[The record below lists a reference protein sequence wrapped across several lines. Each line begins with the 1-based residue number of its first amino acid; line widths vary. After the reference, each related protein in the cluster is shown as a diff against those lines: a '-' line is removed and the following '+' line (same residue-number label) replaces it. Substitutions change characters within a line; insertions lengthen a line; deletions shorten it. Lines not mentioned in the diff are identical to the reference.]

1 MSSQTQSP
9 SASAQTPRQNEH
21 AEGVN
26 ERVCCLCSFISLSLP
41 LSHTRLSIS
50 ASLYPHTHPHTQRGK
65 HDLQAHLFPT
75 PVATAFPALCCC
87 CVQLV
92 LRSATLQQPRFN
104 VVTVFKSPD
113 CTTNINAPCDTHTH
127 THRHTYI
134 HTHSLSHPS
143 SSSLSPAAT
152 ALTTVAMATEEQ
164 ARHWGI
170 WRQLGV
176 KTPMLLEPY
185 YWVCAC
191 ACSSVTMFIVVCLK
205 TL

>member
-26 ERVCCLCSFISLSLP
+26 ERLCCLCSFISLSLSLTHVC
-41 LSHTRLSIS
+41 LSLPHFT
-50 ASLYPHTHPHTQRGK
+50 HTHTHTQRGK

-75 PVATAFPALCCC
+75 PVETAFPALCHC
-87 CVQLV
+87 CVQFV

-113 CTTNINAPCDTHTH
+113 CTANINALCDTHTCIYPYTH
-127 THRHTYI
+127 TLSL
-134 HTHSLSHPS
+134 SLSHPS
-143 SSSLSPAAT
+143 SSSLSPAVA

-191 ACSSVTMFIVVCLK
+191 ACSSVTVFIVVCLK